1 MTFRACGSCF
11 SLDVYPYLGFET
23 GRQYECKSC
32 GMISPVVIEFDNIE
46 ALKAFKDA
54 ENMEWWELFIH
65 PFPYSIDNNIC
76 IEPER
81 NKSYY
86 GKY

>member
-1 MTFRACGSCF
+1 MLLFDIENNSSNTSITKSISTTMTFRACGSCF

-54 ENMEWWELFIH
+54 ENKE
-65 PFPYSIDNNIC
+65 
-76 IEPER
+76 
-81 NKSYY
+81 
-86 GKY
+86 

>member
-54 ENMEWWELFIH
+54 ENME
-65 PFPYSIDNNIC
+65 
-76 IEPER
+76 
-81 NKSYY
+81 
-86 GKY
+86 

>member
-54 ENMEWWELFIH
+54 ENDDEWDAIH
-65 PFPYSIDNNIC
+65 SSI
-76 IEPER
+76 PVF
-81 NKSYY
+81 YW
-86 GKY
+86 